1 MATHA
6 ASARKSGGC
15 IDALMP
21 LASECRPAIQLE
33 KSTRQADNRISTQ
46 PTFMGGESSLRI
58 SRAHDPQ
65 FAIALLMAMVFI
77 LSLGYS
83 AWMPLLPLYLH
94 GYIAKSSPSTM
105 AWHVGM
111 LGGVYTFALF
121 AFSSWWGR
129 RSDRWGRIR
138 VLQLGFAGY
147 LLGILLSALATNL
160 MTVYAAR
167 ILSGIGAAAVMPAA
181 QAYIADVSDIT
192 RRNRRFV
199 FLGSASFIGFLAG
212 PMLGSWLA
220 GPVMGMTA
228 GSMLWMVNLPLL
240 VIPVLGLPVL
250 LAAHLWVKPSPTP
263 HPAEVLA
270 ATESADRARFA
281 RASMLLAAVAAFAVG
296 TFEIGFNLFGGLTLK
311 AGTTAVAILFVTCS
325 VSMLAAQTTL
335 VWESVRRHVDHHWL
349 AAAFAMSALAMAI
362 TPWTPDVVSLG
373 LLVTLVAASIG
384 LIGPVISYELLDHG
398 GALRGAMLGNL
409 AAASNL
415 GQALGSFAAGWLFS
429 FRPGSPFWFA
439 ALALMGGSL
448 AAYFY
453 WGEARRNVMIAGIR
467 TSVDLR

>member
-1 MATHA
+1 MALT
-6 ASARKSGGC
+6 SKV
-15 IDALMP
+15 
-21 LASECRPAIQLE
+21 PA
-33 KSTRQADNRISTQ
+33 
-46 PTFMGGESSLRI
+46 SLRN

-65 FAIALLMAMVFI
+65 FAIALLMAIVFI

-94 GYIAKSSPSTM
+94 GYIARSSPSAV

-111 LGGVYTFALF
+111 LAGVYTFALF

-129 RSDRWGRIR
+129 RSDRWGRIH

-147 LLGILLSALATNL
+147 LLGMLLSALAPNL
-160 MTVYAAR
+160 TAVYAAR

-181 QAYIADVSDIT
+181 QAYIADISDIT
-192 RRNRRFV
+192 QRNRRFV

-240 VIPVLGLPVL
+240 VIPVLGLPML
-250 LAAHLWVKPSPTP
+250 LAVHLWIKSSPAL
-263 HPAEVLA
+263 HPAVVLA
-270 ATESADRARFA
+270 ATDSADRARFA
-281 RASMLLAAVAAFAVG
+281 RASLLLAAVAAFAVG

-311 AGTTAVAILFVTCS
+311 AGTTAVALLFVTCS
-325 VSMLAAQTTL
+325 ISMLAAQATL
-335 VWESVRRHVDHHWL
+335 VWESVRRHVDHRWL
-349 AAAFAMSALAMAI
+349 AAAFAVSALAMAI

-373 LLVTLVAASIG
+373 LLVAVVAASLG
-384 LIGPVISYELLDHG
+384 LIGPVLSYELLDRG
-398 GALRGAMLGNL
+398 GAARGAMLGNL

-429 FRPGSPFWFA
+429 FRPGGPFWFA
-439 ALALMGGSL
+439 ALVLLGGSL

-453 WGEARRNVMIAGIR
+453 WGETRRNVSRFI
-467 TSVDLR
+467 